1 MNLFLILK
9 LIIFCII
16 FVRLNKLNVI
26 LVLVDVDEV
35 FNYFL

>member
-16 FVRLNKLNVI
+16 FVRLNKVNVI